1 VPDDAVANAAESREV
16 NEQAFLEQGGQ
27 RAVEIGGSG
36 KFPEFFNQGR
46 RVSGAEEI
54 GKHAETV
61 GDLALKCRVYTQIR
75 SLIRHTGLL
84 AGELPPSTSE
94 VGGLLWPVRKSP

>member
-1 VPDDAVANAAESREV
+1 V

-36 KFPEFFNQGR
+36 KFPEFFNQGGR

-61 GDLALKCRVYTQIR
+61 GDLAPKCRVYTQIR

-94 VGGLLWPVRKSP
+94 VGGLLWPVRNSP